1 MTDKYKKR
9 ALLFIFLIIL
19 SMNSNVKA
27 GKVEVIGGGNSS
39 GSNSDC
45 YAYAGYVACY
55 LGKYQFRAT
64 LIDEN
69 GRKVAG
75 TNSVDFTYST
85 DGKTTISR
93 LDNLEFD
100 GEKFTLV
107 NDDYKY
113 KYSDNENDYNNKDD
127 FLYVKI
133 PVLKKEDIEYINK
146 LNGNKQVN
154 GRDNPEYYKDFY
166 DRLSSNISSRTK
178 SVKLIGES
186 GVSMDFLSAFLNYS
200 GYINKENI
208 ENFKKSGS
216 LIITDDLPV
225 DIDNEPNSNKQKE
238 IAEKNY
244 YLLLEPTY
252 FFYYNTEK
260 DGGKIYKY
268 GTATEILEWLY
279 EEGNKDIDKYKS
291 GYLVGLS
298 ANFVY
303 QAGCNMHTEVGG
315 ANGYKKITQN
325 TECNSVGSKL
335 LQLKNGPNYPSRPD
349 RLGIIKEMININEM
363 DNKGHGAAVLQLKN
377 SIIKMPPPTTTTT
390 TSDDQPPITSTIKV
404 ILDLCQS
411 DDGIISLRYEGEN
424 NENIDSNAF
433 INDSFRVGG
442 ATGNSAMYC
451 YDEVEYDFQSIMQS
465 IPTEYKTLSNI
476 TIPDATVTVNRSCY
490 FSSSS
495 TPSYLA
501 FSYSDYLNKE
511 IEMRI
516 FNDVIKLTY
525 YKGGLVTEKDDR
537 DESGKGWVKYK
548 NALKFRY
555 NDDGKFYISP
565 DKDYDLSG
573 YVGFELSY
581 DINDMFGKSNNLLDS
596 FGGRR
601 TTSKTYTG
609 LNGETKT
616 FTYKMTYTDGSG
628 NPLNNQCKFEYT
640 VNYDNPKDG
649 LEFRIISLSN
659 PFPARDGTTRIPG
672 TNWLNNHNYVSDY
685 IYNNRG
691 IQYIAGN
698 KELKEIEGTKI
709 SNFNSSDIVDPEMM
723 YMNVEPMYTI
733 TLTPSIMAD
742 IRRYNKDHS
751 YDDIELVC
759 NDENRECYSTFL
771 RNTNYITEG
780 NFGGV
785 CSDET
790 KYSQNNTLPGKTQAD
805 LFKIDNDMRKNIYGV
820 KPTYILAHD
829 LNKNYKMDT
838 EDLEILQNIEKN
850 TYFYTCA
857 NKSYKSGG

>member
-1 MTDKYKKR
+1 MMNIHKKTV
-9 ALLFIFLIIL
+9 LLFVFLIIL

-27 GKVEVIGGGNSS
+27 GGVTIEGEGHSIG
-39 GSNSDC
+39 SDSAC
-45 YAYAGYVACY
+45 GTYNGYVACY
-55 LGKYQFRAT
+55 YGKYQFRAT

-69 GRKVAG
+69 GKKVEG
-75 TNSVDFTYST
+75 TSSVDFAYST
-85 DGKTTISR
+85 NDTTSIKK
-93 LDNLEFD
+93 LDNL
-100 GEKFTLV
+100 KFKGVKYNLV
-107 NDDYKY
+107 NTDYKY
-113 KYSDNENDYNNKDD
+113 KYSDNNNDYNNNED
-127 FLYVKI
+127 FLYVEL
-133 PVLKKEDIEYINK
+133 PLINNEI
-146 LNGNKQVN
+146 LYNYRQSNG
-154 GRDNPEYYKDFY
+154 GDNPENYYLFY
-166 DRLSSNISSRTK
+166 NEFSRNL
-178 SVKLIGES
+178 VKRATNFYLVDNTGKKI
-186 GVSMDFLSAFLNYS
+186 DFLSIFLNYS

-208 ENFKKSGS
+208 ENYRKKGTPIETN
-216 LIITDDLPV
+216 LYI
-225 DIDNEPNSNKQKE
+225 DIDDTQNGAKQKE

-252 FFYYNTEK
+252 FIHYNTEK
-260 DGGKIYKY
+260 DDGHINYMY

-279 EEGNKDIDKYKS
+279 EEGNKDIDKYAS

-303 QAGCNMHTEVGG
+303 QAGCNMYTEVGG

-325 TECNSVGSKL
+325 TECNSLGSNL
-335 LQLKNGPNYPSRPD
+335 LRLKNGPTYPLRPE
-349 RLGIIKEMININEM
+349 RLEIIKKMININEI

-377 SIIKMPPPTTTTT
+377 NIIPIPTPTLPPPP
-390 TSDDQPPITSTIKV
+390 DIPLTSTIKV

-424 NENIDSNAF
+424 NESIDPNAF

-451 YDEVEYDFQSIMQS
+451 YDEVEYDFQSIRQS
-465 IPTEYKTLSNI
+465 FATEFKTLSNI
-476 TIPDATVTVNRSCY
+476 TIPDASVTVNRSCY

-511 IEMRI
+511 IEMKI
-516 FNDVIKLTY
+516 FDDVIKLTY
-525 YKGGLVTEKDDR
+525 QRGGLRTVEDTR
-537 DESGKGWVKYK
+537 DESGKGWVYYQ
-548 NALKFRY
+548 NILTFRY
-555 NDDGKFYISP
+555 NDDGKYYISP
-565 DKDYDLSG
+565 DKDYDLNG

-640 VNYDNPKDG
+640 VNYDNPIDG
-649 LEFRIISLSN
+649 LEFRTISLSN

-771 RNTNYITEG
+771 RNTNYITEE

-790 KYSQNNTLPGKTQAD
+790 KYSQNNTFNGISQEDIKT
-805 LFKIDNDMRKNIYGV
+805 IDNDMRANIYGSSPV
-820 KPTYILAHD
+820 YKKEHD

-838 EDLEILQNIEKN
+838 EDLEIFQNKEKN

>member
-1 MTDKYKKR
+1 MVNKYKKTV
-9 ALLFIFLIIL
+9 LLFIFLIIL

-27 GKVEVIGGGNSS
+27 AVEVIGGGNSS
-39 GSNSDC
+39 GSNSAC
-45 YAYAGYVACY
+45 GTYNGYVACY
-55 LGKYQFRAT
+55 IGKYQFRAT

-75 TNSVDFTYST
+75 TRSVDFSYST
-85 DGKTTISR
+85 DGSTLATQLKDLR
-93 LDNLEFD
+93 VEGNELQ
-100 GEKFTLV
+100 LV
-107 NDDYKY
+107 NEKYKY
-113 KYSDNENDYNNKDD
+113 KYSDNENDYNNKND
-127 FLYVKI
+127 FLYVTLPIGENIGTYETKTAYGT
-133 PVLKKEDIEYINK
+133 LT
-146 LNGNKQVN
+146 
-154 GRDNPEYYKDFY
+154 GRDDPEYYFRFY
-166 DRLSSNISSRTK
+166 NDVSKNITGRIFNINYDGFNEK
-178 SVKLIGES
+178 PL
-186 GVSMDFLSAFLNYS
+186 DFLSAFLNFS
-200 GYINKENI
+200 GYIKGGTNIDASENKI
-208 ENFKKSGS
+208 KA
-216 LIITDDLPV
+216 D
-225 DIDNEPNSNKQKE
+225 E
-238 IAEKNY
+238 IAKKNY

-252 FFYYNTEK
+252 FFFYNTNSYSTEK
-260 DGGKIYKY
+260 KYMY

-279 EEGNKDIDKYKS
+279 REGKANEPKYNS

-303 QAGCNMHTEVGG
+303 QAGCNMHTELGG
-315 ANGYKKITQN
+315 ANGYNKITQN
-325 TECNSVGSKL
+325 TECNSSESVL
-335 LQLKNGPNYPSRPD
+335 LDLKNGPSYPTRSE
-349 RLGIIKEMININEM
+349 RLNIIGNMIALNKDDKQNIITKGN
-363 DNKGHGAAVLQLKN
+363 DNKGYGAAVLSLKN
-377 SIIKMPPPTTTTT
+377 TITT
-390 TSDDQPPITSTIKV
+390 DEPESTIVQV
-404 ILDLCQS
+404 IMDLCQN
-411 DDGIISLRYEGEN
+411 DDGIISLKYKGEN
-424 NENIDSNAF
+424 DNNIDESAF
-433 INDSFRVGG
+433 INDYFRVGG
-442 ATGNSAMYC
+442 TTGNSALYC
-451 YDEVEYDFQSIMQS
+451 YDEVEYNFQNIMQS
-465 IPTEYKTLSNI
+465 FATEFKTLSNI

-501 FSYSDYLNKE
+501 YSYSDYLEKE
-511 IEMRI
+511 IEMKI
-516 FNDVIKLTY
+516 FDDVIKLTY
-525 YKGGLVTEKDDR
+525 QSDELNTEANNR
-537 DESGKGWVKYK
+537 NAIGNGWVKYK
-548 NALKFRY
+548 NVLSFRY
-555 NDDGKFYISP
+555 NDDGKYYISP

-581 DINDMFGKSNNLLDS
+581 DINDMFGKSNQLLDS
-596 FGGRR
+596 FGGKT

-628 NPLNNQCKFEYT
+628 NPLNNQCNFKYE
-640 VNYDNPKDG
+640 VDYDNPVSNNNEG
-649 LEFRIISLSN
+649 LQFRIISLSN

-691 IQYIAGN
+691 IQYVAGN

-709 SNFNSSDIVDPEMM
+709 TNFNSSDIVDPEMM

-771 RNTNYITEG
+771 RNINYITEG

-790 KYSQNNTLPGKTQAD
+790 KYSQNNTFNGISQEDIKT
-805 LFKIDNDMRKNIYGV
+805 IDAAMRTNIYGSSPIY
-820 KPTYILAHD
+820 KKEHD

-838 EDLEILQNIEKN
+838 EDLEIFQNKEKN

>member
-1 MTDKYKKR
+1 MTNKYKNR
-9 ALLFIFLIIL
+9 VLLFIFLIIL

-27 GKVEVIGGGNSS
+27 DVQVEDGGSSS
-39 GSNSDC
+39 GSNSEC

-85 DGKTTISR
+85 DGNTTISR

-100 GEKFTLV
+100 GKKFTLV
-107 NDDYKY
+107 NDNYKY
-113 KYSDNENDYNNKDD
+113 KYSNDEKDYNNKED
-127 FLYVKI
+127 FLYVKLPI
-133 PVLKKEDIEYINK
+133 IKNIGDYR
-146 LNGNKQVN
+146 QVT
-154 GRDNPEYYKDFY
+154 GRDNPEKYSDFY
-166 DRLSSNISSRTK
+166 NEFSNNVVHRTSNI
-178 SVKLIGES
+178 KLIGEL
-186 GVSMDFLSAFLNYS
+186 GPEIDFLSAFLNYS
-200 GYINKENI
+200 GYINKDNI
-208 ENFKKSGS
+208 EQFKKKGTDIQIDGIQSN
-216 LIITDDLPV
+216 IDDLA
-225 DIDNEPNSNKQKE
+225 NSEKQKE

-260 DGGKIYKY
+260 DSPQKIYKY

-279 EEGNKDIDKYKS
+279 EEGNKDIGKYTS

-303 QAGCNMHTEVGG
+303 QAGCNMYTEVGG

-325 TECNSVGSKL
+325 TECNSLGSKL
-335 LQLKNGPNYPSRPD
+335 LQLKNGPDYPKRD
-349 RLGIIKEMININEM
+349 ERLKIIGNMIGVYEDEDKKTIIKGTYNI
-363 DNKGHGAAVLQLKN
+363 GYGAAVLQLKN
-377 SIIKMPPPTTTTT
+377 TIITIKTDVPEPPDIPI
-390 TSDDQPPITSTIKV
+390 PITSTVKV
-404 ILDLCQS
+404 ILDLCES
-411 DDGIISLRYEGEN
+411 KDGKISLKYEGEN
-424 NENIDSNAF
+424 NDSIDPNAF

-476 TIPDATVTVNRSCY
+476 TIPDASVTVNRSCY

-511 IEMRI
+511 IEMKI
-516 FNDVIKLTY
+516 FDDVIKLTY
-525 YKGGLVTEKDDR
+525 QRGGLRTVEDTR
-537 DESGKGWVKYK
+537 DESGKGWVYYQ
-548 NALKFRY
+548 NILTFRY
-555 NDDGKFYISP
+555 NDDGKYYISP
-565 DKDYDLSG
+565 DKDYDLNG

-649 LEFRIISLSN
+649 LEFRTISLSN

-771 RNTNYITEG
+771 RNTNYITDG

>member
-1 MTDKYKKR
+1 MVNKYKKR
-9 ALLFIFLIIL
+9 VLLFIFLIIL

-27 GKVEVIGGGNSS
+27 AVEVIGGGNSS
-39 GSNSDC
+39 GSNSAC
-45 YAYAGYVACY
+45 GTYNGYVACY
-55 LGKYQFRAT
+55 IGKYQFRAT

-75 TNSVDFTYST
+75 TRSVDFSYST
-85 DGKTTISR
+85 DGSTLATQ
-93 LDNLEFD
+93 LENLRAE
-100 GEKFTLV
+100 GNQIQLV
-107 NDDYKY
+107 NDNYKY

-127 FLYVKI
+127 FLYVELPI
-133 PVLKKEDIEYINK
+133 IN
-146 LNGNKQVN
+146 NIGDYRQVN
-154 GRDNPEYYKDFY
+154 GRDNPEQYPSFYNELSGNIARRKKNIFY
-166 DRLSSNISSRTK
+166 DANEGK
-178 SVKLIGES
+178 KG
-186 GVSMDFLSAFLNYS
+186 DFLSIFLYYA
-200 GYINKENI
+200 GYLNNKENI
-208 ENFKKSGS
+208 
-216 LIITDDLPV
+216 DDEL
-225 DIDNEPNSNKQKE
+225 NHLKQKE

-252 FFYYNTEK
+252 FIFYNTASSSTQ
-260 DGGKIYKY
+260 KIYKY

-279 EEGNKDIDKYKS
+279 EEGNKDIEKYKS

-303 QAGCNMHTEVGG
+303 QAGCNMHTELGG
-315 ANGYKKITQN
+315 ANEYKKITQN
-325 TECNSVGSKL
+325 TECNSLGSNL
-335 LQLKNGPNYPSRPD
+335 LRLKNGPTYPTREE
-349 RLGIIKEMININEM
+349 RLEIIKKMININEI

-377 SIIKMPPPTTTTT
+377 NIIPIPTPTLPPSP
-390 TSDDQPPITSTIKV
+390 DIPIPLTSTIKV

-424 NENIDSNAF
+424 NESIDPNAF

-451 YDEVEYDFQSIMQS
+451 YDEVEYDFQSIRQS
-465 IPTEYKTLSNI
+465 FATEFKTLSNI
-476 TIPDATVTVNRSCY
+476 TIPDASVTVNRSCY

-511 IEMRI
+511 IEMKI
-516 FNDVIKLTY
+516 FDDVIKLTY
-525 YKGGLVTEKDDR
+525 QRGGLRTVEDTR
-537 DESGKGWVKYK
+537 DESGKGWVYYQ
-548 NALKFRY
+548 NILTFRY
-555 NDDGKFYISP
+555 NDDGKYYISP
-565 DKDYDLSG
+565 DKDYDLNG

-581 DINDMFGKSNNLLDS
+581 DINDMFGKSSQLLDS

-790 KYSQNNTLPGKTQAD
+790 KYSQNDTLPGKTQAD